1 MSINHQSSAKDLN
14 FMTTF
19 RAYVAVYL
27 ILRRNN
33 EVLLLQRKNTGFDDG
48 KWSIPA
54 GHVEEN
60 ESAMTAMIR
69 EAYEEIG
76 ITLLPTDLSLV
87 YTLHR
92 KSGERVYIDFWFE
105 ADSGNHLPQN
115 KEPHKCQQLSWNLI
129 TDLPELTQNFV
140 KQVLTEY
147 PFKNYGSIGVE

>member
-1 MSINHQSSAKDLN
+1 
-14 FMTTF
+14 MTMF

-48 KWSIPA
+48 KWSLPA

-69 EAYEEIG
+69 EANEEIG
-76 ITLLPTDLSLV
+76 ITLLPSDLSLV

-105 ADSGNHLPQN
+105 ADSSNHLPLN
-115 KEPHKCQQLSWNLI
+115 KEPHKCQQLSWSLI
-129 TDLPELTQNFV
+129 TNLPELTQNFV

-147 PFKNYGSIGVE
+147 PLKNYGSIGIEWFPEKLKYSSND